1 MKMKDDAK
9 MKHDMKD
16 CCNAKKK
23 AKDKKAA

>member
-9 MKHDMKD
+9 MRHDMKD